1 MTIGLCERHI
11 YVISYGQK
19 PQYNDHD
26 NLDRTLKRL
35 IVMIDADWF
44 YQRRQYHHDN
54 QCSITISANQ
64 SDHDNQRSIC

>member
-1 MTIGLCERHI
+1 
-11 YVISYGQK
+11 
-19 PQYNDHD
+19 
-26 NLDRTLKRL
+26 
-35 IVMIDADWF
+35 MIDADWF